1 MKKYFRSIEE
11 ATEALSLY
19 SGLSHKEALQV
30 IDTVGVTCLNGVTV
44 SINLPFEESDLSV
57 FIAITKALLG
67 VTV

>member
-1 MKKYFRSIEE
+1 MNNNFKSIEE
-11 ATEALSLY
+11 ATEALSVY

-30 IDTVGVTCLNGVTV
+30 INSVGVTCLNGVTV

-67 VTV
+67 VTA